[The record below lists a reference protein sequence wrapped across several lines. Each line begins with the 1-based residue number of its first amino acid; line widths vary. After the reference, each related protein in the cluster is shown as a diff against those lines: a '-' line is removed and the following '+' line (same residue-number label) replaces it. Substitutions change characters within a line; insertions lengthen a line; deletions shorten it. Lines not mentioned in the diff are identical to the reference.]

1 MKTKIYNTGLVV
13 FVILVCGSSLTLG
26 QEKVAFTLDLS
37 GDVDIFDSSQA
48 QGYVLGW
55 TFYVPGPSSIWITQ
69 VGVLDAGGDGYLKSA
84 HKVGIWGPDPEKPY
98 EPAVLLATADVPTAE
113 NFDGFFYVT
122 LDSPLEL
129 TPNPGAVENPPTQW
143 AYTIGVL
150 FSQGNQDDY
159 LIRINDVP
167 IEFDNSGL
175 FLPWSSVTKPGEY
188 SRDLDSDVLDR
199 PSVGPYNDQRGFN
212 VNFKFKTDIVPP
224 VITCPGDV
232 TIEAMGPDGVPV
244 DDDRIQTFLAGAS
257 AIDDTDPDPVITN
270 DAPAVFPVGDTVVT
284 FTATDAS
291 GNYDTCTST
300 VTVVEAAESQL
311 RIVPRIIN
319 RDGWLQKILA
329 VVRFPEGYT
338 EDDIDMDVPLVLYPD
353 YGPYE
358 IEATCQKIVTWQRWG
373 TLRVSMFGFF
383 PKEDV
388 MNAVP
393 EDGWV
398 EFMVVGRFTDGQ
410 YFYGIR
416 TVKIISWDW

>member
-1 MKTKIYNTGLVV
+1 
-13 FVILVCGSSLTLG
+13 
-26 QEKVAFTLDLS
+26 
-37 GDVDIFDSSQA
+37 
-48 QGYVLGW
+48 
-55 TFYVPGPSSIWITQ
+55 
-69 VGVLDAGGDGYLKSA
+69 
-84 HKVGIWGPDPEKPY
+84 
-98 EPAVLLATADVPTAE
+98 
-113 NFDGFFYVT
+113 
-122 LDSPLEL
+122 
-129 TPNPGAVENPPTQW
+129 
-143 AYTIGVL
+143 
-150 FSQGNQDDY
+150 
-159 LIRINDVP
+159 
-167 IEFDNSGL
+167 
-175 FLPWSSVTKPGEY
+175 
-188 SRDLDSDVLDR
+188 
-199 PSVGPYNDQRGFN
+199 
-212 VNFKFKTDIVPP
+212 
-224 VITCPGDV
+224 
-232 TIEAMGPDGVPV
+232 MGPDGVPV